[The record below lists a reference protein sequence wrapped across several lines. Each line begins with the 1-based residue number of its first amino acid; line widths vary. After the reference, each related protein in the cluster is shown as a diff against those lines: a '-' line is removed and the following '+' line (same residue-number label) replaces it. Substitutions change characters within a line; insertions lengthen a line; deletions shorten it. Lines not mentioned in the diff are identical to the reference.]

1 MSEKKPTRQRAGF
14 EDINSSSTGTQ
25 SKPDWFNQRPQRS
38 SARDSAAV
46 RQRSDTRST
55 RDRNPPSR
63 GKRRPPEGKARSA
76 QNPRSSGRS
85 ASSRSAREAPPRK
98 RKKHMS
104 LFKRRLL
111 IVLAVLGMLAGTIFL
126 AESLLFRV
134 TEVRVTGDPVYA
146 EEDILKICGFKT
158 GDNLL
163 LIPASDRERRLE
175 SQLPYIAKA
184 NITRKIPGTVQIEI
198 TAAKGLC
205 CIEAQGQW
213 YTVAAGGKVLESGAG
228 PREGLM
234 QVLGVTPRSARVGEK
249 LELDEEEVSSV
260 FMELLGTI
268 SALCEEGRNPAEEF
282 TKMDLTDLY
291 NIRIWYQDRVECVLG
306 SSSQLEYKLRW
317 GYGNLTD
324 PDDGIGPEE
333 RGVLDLSYLP
343 TKKRSYFTPSEGS
356 TTGTPTPAPDGTVP
370 DQPAATP
377 EPGRGSD
384 IPDAPFTG

>member
-1 MSEKKPTRQRAGF
+1 MS
-14 EDINSSSTGTQ
+14 I
-25 SKPDWFNQRPQRS
+25 
-38 SARDSAAV
+38 
-46 RQRSDTRST
+46 
-55 RDRNPPSR
+55 
-63 GKRRPPEGKARSA
+63 
-76 QNPRSSGRS
+76 
-85 ASSRSAREAPPRK
+85 
-98 RKKHMS
+98 
-104 LFKRRLL
+104 LKRRLL

-184 NITRKIPGTVQIEI
+184 EITRRIPGAVQIEI

-205 CIEAQGQW
+205 SIEAQGQW
-213 YTVAAGGKVLESGAG
+213 YTVAAGGKVLEAGGG

-260 FMELLGTI
+260 FMELLGI
-268 SALCEEGRNPAEEF
+268 IGELGEEGRNPAEEF

-291 NIRIWYQDRVECVLG
+291 NIRLWYQDRVECVLG
-306 SSSQLEYKLRW
+306 STSQLEYKLRW

-324 PDDGIGPEE
+324 PEDGIGTEE
-333 RGVLDLSYLP
+333 RGALDLSYLP

-356 TTGTPTPAPDGTVP
+356 TVGTPTPAPDGTVP
-370 DQPAATP
+370 EQPAATSTP